1 VWESLE
7 FAPMK
12 NLRRVVLLIAFL
24 GCGIP
29 STFAHKEDYID
40 ETLVYLTLGGEEFE
54 PEYWFDYGRLRDERR
69 EFTRHNVSAEYGITD
84 HWMLE
89 GRATMEKVGGDGL
102 NFDSAR
108 LETRY
113 RFYDEGTLPVDI
125 AVSAEGNV
133 ERDEKGIDR
142 YGFEPRLILSRDFAK
157 LNLTLNL
164 SEEIPFDSRRYAF
177 NVSSG
182 FRYDAAKHF
191 SFGCELKDDVNNH
204 EAALVPQV
212 WFLFPHE
219 LTLKAGFSYR
229 FDHNKE
235 QFLRVVI
242 EKGF

>member
-1 VWESLE
+1 
-7 FAPMK
+7 MK
-12 NLRRVVLLIAFL
+12 PLYQVVLLIVLLA
-24 GCGIP
+24 GAIP

-40 ETLVYLTLGGEEFE
+40 ETLVYLTLGRDELE
-54 PEYWFDYGRLRDERR
+54 PEYWFDYGRLRDEGRD
-69 EFTRHNVSAEYGITD
+69 FTRHNVSVEYGITD
-84 HWMLE
+84 HWMVE
-89 GRATMEKVGGDGL
+89 GRGTMEKIGGDGL
-102 NFDSAR
+102 KFDSAR

-125 AVSAEGNV
+125 AISGEGNV

-142 YGFEPRLILSRDFAK
+142 YGVEPRLILSHDFER

-204 EAALVPQV
+204 EAAVVPQV
-212 WFLFPHE
+212 WFLLPHE
-219 LTLKAGFSYR
+219 LTLKTAFSYG

-242 EKGF
+242 EKEF

>member
-1 VWESLE
+1 
-7 FAPMK
+7 MK
-12 NLRRVVLLIAFL
+12 NLHRVVLLMSLL
-24 GCGIP
+24 GCAIP
-29 STFAHKEDYID
+29 PAFGHKEDYID
-40 ETLVYLTLGGEEFE
+40 ETLVYLTLGGDEFE
-54 PEYWFDYGRLRDERR
+54 PEYWFDYGRLRDEGRD
-69 EFTRHNVSAEYGITD
+69 FTRHNVSVEYGITD
-84 HWMLE
+84 HWMVE

-125 AVSAEGNV
+125 AVSAEGNI

-142 YGFEPRLILSRDFAK
+142 YGFEPRLILSHDFAK
-157 LNLTLNL
+157 VNLTLNF

-182 FRYDAAKHF
+182 FRYDAAKRF

-204 EAALVPQV
+204 QAAVVPQV

-219 LTLKAGFSYR
+219 RTLKAAFSYG

-242 EKGF
+242 ERGF